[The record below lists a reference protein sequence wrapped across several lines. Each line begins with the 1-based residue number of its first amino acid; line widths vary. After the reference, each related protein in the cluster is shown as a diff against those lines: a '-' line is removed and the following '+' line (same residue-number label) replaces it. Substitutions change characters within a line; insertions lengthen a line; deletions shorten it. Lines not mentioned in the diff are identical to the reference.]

1 MNSRTVAV
9 KPFLDALVRYW
20 DTFSADWDALS
31 SETVTCAPA
40 RAGIRWLA
48 RTWWLVWFPVSPR
61 CATPQGAENAPRE
74 GPSSAGCCLHWSPD
88 RDRLGL

>member
-20 DTFSADWDALS
+20 DTFSADWDAL
-31 SETVTCAPA
+31 ETV
-40 RAGIRWLA
+40 RWL
-48 RTWWLVWFPVSPR
+48 LFGFPVSPR

-88 RDRLGL
+88 SDRLGL